1 MMKQTPHR
9 SSKKEKL
16 PKVAEHVRYEI
27 RLLIFSAEHVGGCHA
42 SPVVTP
48 QGDEKNMALESFL
61 LHFRNLRVFLCP
73 SLQEGNVFPDD
84 VLASDFTGKFDCSDV
99 GDKTKFPPEEQKRLN
114 KMLTHISYKRP
125 DYEPRD
131 YQWDTSE
138 MLIRMLDELQRFV
151 GTLTQ
156 EQRSWFPSADEL
168 KQVQARTLTEIEM
181 RGSVSN
187 STVTGRPFR
196 WNLE

>member
-1 MMKQTPHR
+1 
-9 SSKKEKL
+9 
-16 PKVAEHVRYEI
+16 
-27 RLLIFSAEHVGGCHA
+27 GCHA

-125 DYEPRD
+125 DYEP
-131 YQWDTSE
+131 
-138 MLIRMLDELQRFV
+138 QRFV

-187 STVTGRPFR
+187 STVTGRPFC